1 LRDRDA
7 IIRYG
12 GMHAIGLAYAGT
24 ANNQAV
30 KRLLHVAVSDVSDD
44 VRRAAVTC
52 LGFVLFRNPKRI
64 LALVGLLLESFNP
77 HVRYGA
83 CMAIGLSHPASGD
96 VDAIALLQP
105 LQTDAIDFV
114 RQGALMATALVVMQQ
129 SSAQVHM
136 LGSFRNKIT
145 ELVKDK
151 YPSTL
156 TKVGAIIAAGI
167 MDAGGRNCAVALQSS
182 SGFLKHS
189 ACAGMA
195 LWVQSWYW
203 YPMFH
208 FFSLALTPTVL
219 IGLNSNF
226 DMPTDFSVIC
236 SGSPDLFAYP
246 PLTTEKQETKK
257 ERVATA
263 ILSTTLKHKVR
274 EKAKDKHKASS
285 SASDPDATSISLSNA
300 DLTSPQEPLD
310 ACAQVTVGS
319 SFRLSNPSRLT
330 QIQMKSCKFD
340 LEQRFVPVATTI
352 KTHGIIMLADR
363 EPSTMPQITRFHDF
377 ARAVNES
384 ALPTAFEWPYGL
396 L

>member
-1 LRDRDA
+1 
-7 IIRYG
+7 
-12 GMHAIGLAYAGT
+12 M
-24 ANNQAV
+24 
-30 KRLLHVAVSDVSDD
+30 
-44 VRRAAVTC
+44 
-52 LGFVLFRNPKRI
+52 
-64 LALVGLLLESFNP
+64 
-77 HVRYGA
+77 
-83 CMAIGLSHPASGD
+83 
-96 VDAIALLQP
+96 
-105 LQTDAIDFV
+105 
-114 RQGALMATALVVMQQ
+114 
-129 SSAQVHM
+129 
-136 LGSFRNKIT
+136 
-145 ELVKDK
+145 
-151 YPSTL
+151 
-156 TKVGAIIAAGI
+156 
-167 MDAGGRNCAVALQSS
+167 QSS

>member
-1 LRDRDA
+1 
-7 IIRYG
+7 
-12 GMHAIGLAYAGT
+12 MGT
-24 ANNQAV
+24 
-30 KRLLHVAVSDVSDD
+30 
-44 VRRAAVTC
+44 
-52 LGFVLFRNPKRI
+52 
-64 LALVGLLLESFNP
+64 
-77 HVRYGA
+77 
-83 CMAIGLSHPASGD
+83 
-96 VDAIALLQP
+96 
-105 LQTDAIDFV
+105 
-114 RQGALMATALVVMQQ
+114 
-129 SSAQVHM
+129 
-136 LGSFRNKIT
+136 
-145 ELVKDK
+145 
-151 YPSTL
+151 
-156 TKVGAIIAAGI
+156 
-167 MDAGGRNCAVALQSS
+167 
-182 SGFLKHS
+182 
-189 ACAGMA
+189 A

-274 EKAKDKHKASS
+274 EKSKDKHKASS
-285 SASDPDATSISLSNA
+285 SASDPD
-300 DLTSPQEPLD
+300 
-310 ACAQVTVGS
+310 
-319 SFRLSNPSRLT
+319 
-330 QIQMKSCKFD
+330 
-340 LEQRFVPVATTI
+340 ATTI